1 MGLRNALLIPLLLM
15 SFQVPAVQAGQS
27 FLALCYHDVQ
37 DNIKAKGTTITLNSD
52 ELLAQFSWLKS
63 HGYHPVGLNDLIAAR
78 DGRRTLPDKAVLLT
92 FDDGYESMYTRVFP
106 LLKLYHFPAVIA
118 LVSSWMEAS
127 LGENIGYEAT
137 RFTRDKLLSW
147 SQVREMEKSGL
158 IEVASHSHDL
168 HRGVT
173 ANPQG
178 NQQAAAVT
186 RIYNPATQRYEDD
199 NTYRRRI
206 VNDLLHSVR
215 VFKKR
220 LGHPPRALVWPY
232 GAYSQ
237 FTVEIASSLD
247 MSITLNLADGRG
259 DVQHLQSIPRYLIP
273 TDMPLS
279 DFVWLVRNYE
289 APQPRR
295 VAQVDL
301 DYIYDADPAQQEK
314 NLGRLVDRIKELE
327 INTVYLQAFADPDGD
342 GSADALYFPNR
353 HLPMRADLFD
363 RAAQQLYFR
372 AGVKVYAWLPVL
384 AYKLPDKNPIS
395 RLTVQHDALRK
406 TDEIQSDYRL
416 SPFYPEVRDLIGD
429 IYEDLAKYAAFDGIL
444 FHDDAY
450 FSDHEDSSPAAL
462 SNYQHSWGLPG
473 TLGAIRA
480 SPEALAEWTAH
491 KTKFLIDFTDQ
502 LAARVRQYHPDI
514 KTARNLYAPVI
525 LDSQSEEWFSQSFS
539 GFLTHYDY
547 TAVLAMPYLE
557 NAPHPR
563 EWLKQL
569 AEHVAGT
576 PGAMQRI
583 VFELQSR
590 DWRTKT
596 PLADAVLAADM
607 AVLRRAGATN
617 IGYYP
622 DDAVDGH
629 PSITIIKPQLS
640 LRSNPYR

>member
-1 MGLRNALLIPLLLM
+1 MGFWRTLLIPLLLM
-15 SFQVPAVQAGQS
+15 AFQVPAVQAGQT
-27 FLALCYHDVQ
+27 FLALCYHNIQ
-37 DNIKAKGTTITLNSD
+37 DKVKAENFTMTLSSD

-78 DGRRTLPDKAVLLT
+78 DGRRDLPDKAVLLT

-118 LVSSWMEAS
+118 LVSSWMEAAPGKK
-127 LGENIGYEAT
+127 LGYEDT
-137 RFTRDKLLSW
+137 RFTRDKLLTW

-158 IEVASHSHDL
+158 VEVASHSHDL
-168 HRGVT
+168 HRGVS

-178 NQQAAAVT
+178 NQQPAAVT
-186 RIYNPATQRYEDD
+186 RIYNPATQHYEGD

-232 GAYSQ
+232 GAYSK

-247 MSITLNLADGRG
+247 MPITLNLADGRG
-259 DVQHLQSIPRYLIP
+259 DVQHLQTIPRYLIP

-279 DFVWLVRNYE
+279 DFVWLVRNHE

-314 NLGRLVDRIKELE
+314 NLGQLVDRIKELG

-353 HLPMRADLFD
+353 YLPMRADLFD

-384 AYKLPDKNPIS
+384 AFKLPDKNPIS
-395 RLTVQHDALRK
+395 RLTLQHDAQQK
-406 TDEIQSDYRL
+406 ANTIQADYRL
-416 SPFYPEVRDLIGD
+416 SPFYPKVRHLIGD
-429 IYEDLAKYAAFDGIL
+429 IYEDLAKYTAFDGIL
-444 FHDDAY
+444 FNDDAY
-450 FSDHEDSSPAAL
+450 FSDHEDNSTAAL
-462 SNYQHSWGLPG
+462 SFYQHTWGLPG
-473 TLGAIRA
+473 TLDAIRA

-491 KTKFLIDFTDQ
+491 KSKFLIDFTDQ
-502 LAARVRQYHPDI
+502 LAARVRQYRPNI

-525 LDSQSEEWFSQSFS
+525 LNSQSEEWFSQSFS
-539 GFLTHYDY
+539 NFLTHYDY

-563 EWLKQL
+563 AWLKQL
-569 AEHVAGT
+569 AERVAET
-576 PGAMQRI
+576 PGAMQR
-583 VFELQSR
+583 
-590 DWRTKT
+590 T
-596 PLADAVLAADM
+596 DAELAADM